1 MLDLL
6 VTVAGSISLAFYL
19 AVAVVLPSGIVFLF
33 VNLIGTLL
41 RLAIDPVVAAI
52 PESVRAGPLA
62 PFGRFIRG
70 ATTRGIGIVLF
81 LALVGLSTSGI
92 SDAVVQDGFLQLLIT
107 FTAIQD
113 IVATWMTGRVLND
126 LLVQVQPARTES
138 AVASF
143 SLLQIQV
150 TNHLFDTFKPGVTNL
165 AFRWTLAAF
174 EVGVVAV
181 YVVFEP
187 LRAARRRLASVIAPA
202 QRETVISEESLERQ
216 AELIAQALAKATP
229 AAAAPVAPAAPRV
242 QWGRPGLARAPAA
255 PLTPTAPTAIP
266 SLRVAVVTWD
276 GELAAEM
283 ERQLDAAGFSP
294 VVLRSVAEAFASRVW
309 PQIVFIDAR
318 HLQWLS
324 PDRLPL
330 LVRARLL
337 AVTRDE
343 VRVPRGWQLDTH
355 AVESGADALLEL
367 LRRRDARRKGSAREG
382 GA

>member
-1 MLDLL
+1 MLDLI

-143 SLLQIQV
+143 SLLQIQ
-150 TNHLFDTFKPGVTNL
+150 
-165 AFRWTLAAF
+165 
-174 EVGVVAV
+174 
-181 YVVFEP
+181 
-187 LRAARRRLASVIAPA
+187 
-202 QRETVISEESLERQ
+202 
-216 AELIAQALAKATP
+216 
-229 AAAAPVAPAAPRV
+229 
-242 QWGRPGLARAPAA
+242 
-255 PLTPTAPTAIP
+255 
-266 SLRVAVVTWD
+266 
-276 GELAAEM
+276 
-283 ERQLDAAGFSP
+283 
-294 VVLRSVAEAFASRVW
+294 
-309 PQIVFIDAR
+309 
-318 HLQWLS
+318 
-324 PDRLPL
+324 
-330 LVRARLL
+330 
-337 AVTRDE
+337 
-343 VRVPRGWQLDTH
+343 
-355 AVESGADALLEL
+355 
-367 LRRRDARRKGSAREG
+367 
-382 GA
+382 